1 MRALNMQTPNKAASG
16 TSAARGLAARL
27 TGSPRSWF
35 GRRGY
40 TMVEVMMGL
49 SVLAIGATG
58 IIAMQK
64 YALMGT
70 MTSRNV
76 MNATNIAASSIEK
89 MSSEAAIWADN
100 GTQDT
105 VAMPWLG
112 PALNTPNVWV
122 VPPDGAALIDGTPL
136 DIATIDLA
144 ANPVTPVGYCT
155 HVRAE
160 LVGNK
165 NAIPPS
171 DPLLGGTDSTDI
183 ARVEVRTFFAK
194 SGRNIACE
202 CQTWTATETT
212 DVFDDVGTNTCGN
225 ATEPRTRG
233 EYGVIYMTTILRRGG
248 G

>member
-1 MRALNMQTPNKAASG
+1 MDAN
-16 TSAARGLAARL
+16 SAKHLVHPSVLPA
-27 TGSPRSWF
+27 
-35 GRRGY
+35 RRGY

-76 MNATNIAASSIEK
+76 MNATNIAGSSIEK
-89 MSSEAAIWADN
+89 MSAEAAIWENN
-100 GTQDT
+100 GPQDPLE
-105 VAMPWLG
+105 MPWLG
-112 PALNTPNVWV
+112 PALNNPNQWV

-136 DIATIDLA
+136 DISTIDLA
-144 ANPVTPVGYCT
+144 GNPVTPVGYCT

-160 LVGNK
+160 LVGNR
-165 NAIPPS
+165 NAIAPG

-202 CQTWTATETT
+202 CQTWTALETT
-212 DVFDDVGTNTCGN
+212 GVFDDGTTTTCGG
-225 ATEPRTRG
+225 ASEPRSRG
-233 EYGVIYMTTILRRGG
+233 EYGIIYMTTILRRGG